1 MPHCFESIMHKS
13 SLHKGLLFSTPEIVS
28 DEGVPRRSV
37 IKSSCC
43 TTLLPGNKGLP
54 VNTSAKIQPML
65 QISIAGVYCKKV

>member
-1 MPHCFESIMHKS
+1 MPHSLEIIMKKG
-13 SLHKGLLFSTPEIVS
+13 SLQKGSLFSTPEIVS

-54 VNTSAKIQPML
+54 VKTSAKIQPML